1 MENPIFEVYVN
12 DELVTKAA
20 INAEFGVLSMITT
33 WVKRQKLGDE
43 CLDITVSGLDSVD
56 DRNLSWYGSALKL
69 GDEVR
74 LKITNEGE
82 IAAPTTPE
90 GWSKTKEQNPGA
102 EIKVL
107 LQLEGRAKR
116 PHLKRLNA
124 RKWDVATLT
133 HERRDVVDPI
143 YKRQS
148 VHVKV
153 ALKNLA
159 LGNNIKGGGIFFRLY

>member
-43 CLDITVSGLDSVD
+43 YLDITVSGLDSVE
-56 DRNLSWYGSALKL
+56 DRSLSWYGSALKL

-82 IAAPTTPE
+82 IVTPTTPE
-90 GWSKTKEQNPGA
+90 GWSKTKEQ
-102 EIKVL
+102 I
-107 LQLEGRAKR
+107 LERK
-116 PHLKRLNA
+116 LK
-124 RKWDVATLT
+124 
-133 HERRDVVDPI
+133 HF
-143 YKRQS
+143 YS
-148 VHVKV
+148 
-153 ALKNLA
+153 LKEELKDH
-159 LGNNIKGGGIFFRLY
+159 IQC